1 MMGEKYFFQPL
12 TKEDKISVILYRA
25 GIVLSAIII
34 SIFAY
39 MLFNAYNYQNY
50 PVHRILRTSSLKFNV
65 LVISLYISVAIS
77 VFSIHLYASKF
88 KKALKRLYYISVV
101 ALIVLFLI
109 GKGDLLGVLA
119 HKPYSPILFIP
130 LSGCLGFIT
139 AKEAFCFKLME
150 GYLLALIMPLY
161 LFLFSIG
168 FMTMRGASY
177 GLLLIA
183 LLLIFFTFR
192 KVFMPIHYD
201 IGDKSAYT

>member
-1 MMGEKYFFQPL
+1 MGEKYFFQPL
-12 TKEDKISVILYRA
+12 TREDKISVIFYRA
-25 GIVLSAIII
+25 GIVLSTVII

-39 MLFNAYNYQNY
+39 MLFSAYRYQNY
-50 PVHRILRTSSLKFNV
+50 PVSSLKFNV
-65 LVISLYISVAIS
+65 LVILLYISVGIS

-109 GKGDLLGVLA
+109 GKGDILRVLA
-119 HKPYSPILFIP
+119 HKPYSLILLIP

-139 AKEAFCFKLME
+139 AKEAFCFRLME

-168 FMTMRGASY
+168 FMTVKGASY

-192 KVFMPIHYD
+192 KVFMPIYYD

>member
-1 MMGEKYFFQPL
+1 MGEKYFFQPL
-12 TKEDKISVILYRA
+12 TREDKISVILYRG
-25 GIVLSAIII
+25 GIVLSAVII

-50 PVHRILRTSSLKFNV
+50 PASSLKFNV

-109 GKGDLLGVLA
+109 GKGDILGVLA

-168 FMTMRGASY
+168 FMTMKGASY
-177 GLLLIA
+177 GLILIA